1 MCTFASEYNAM
12 LDPALLESYDTL
24 PQGTSGHW
32 LGIDVGRTHDK
43 TAIVQA
49 TGLNGTM
56 YVEEIT
62 VLDKVEYSKQ
72 LEAVA
77 SLDKSKHFTG
87 GYVDAGGIGSMLA
100 EYANKQV
107 SSRIKPLSFTGANK
121 TPMYEALRDLVFRQK
136 VKFAKHILEK
146 VKQDIQQVSRV
157 VNASGEVRYQASRSE
172 AGHADMTSAL
182 VLCVEAFKKMPLSQ
196 ESPVA
201 FKIQSRLSPWK
212 SRL

>member
-1 MCTFASEYNAM
+1 M
-12 LDPALLESYDTL
+12 LDPALLESYDAL
-24 PQGTSGHW
+24 PQGAAGHW

-77 SLDKSKHFTG
+77 SLDRSRHFTG

-100 EYANKQV
+100 EYVNKQV

-121 TPMYEALRDLVFRQK
+121 TPMHEALRDLVFRQK
-136 VKFAKHILEK
+136 VKFAKHLIER

-157 VNASGEVRYQASRSE
+157 VNASGEVRY
-172 AGHADMTSAL
+172 
-182 VLCVEAFKKMPLSQ
+182 
-196 ESPVA
+196 
-201 FKIQSRLSPWK
+201 
-212 SRL
+212 